1 MIPQLCGSKHSNGP
15 SHNTFNRTPN
25 MNEIL
30 NKFQKDLS
38 KLQKTIEAEGEV
50 LLGKLMTAANKA
62 TSNKNVVAKRKE
74 LEKLVE
80 KQISKLEPAFEKF
93 YKEAKST
100 ASKYGVSIDKIENIE
115 KKVRSKAKTKAK
127 SKTTKADA
135 GKVKKTATKAP
146 ASTAKSAV
154 GGAKKAK
161 TKKKA

>member
-1 MIPQLCGSKHSNGP
+1 
-15 SHNTFNRTPN
+15 

-30 NKFQKDLS
+30 NKFQKDFS
-38 KLQKTIEAEGEV
+38 KLQKTIEAEGEI

-100 ASKYGVSIDKIENIE
+100 ASKYGVSLDKIENIE

-127 SKTTKADA
+127 SKTSTKADA
-135 GKVKKTATKAP
+135 AKVKKTATKAS